1 MILNSSHPRK
11 ILHCPL
17 NIWLL
22 SFAFR
27 CIAGLGNH
35 QPSGL
40 RRARVSKDER
50 VGRHMG
56 QRRLPRLQLFPKVR
70 STFLLLFAFFL
81 SVCRRF
87 ARPSYKVAKS
97 LKFF

>member
-1 MILNSSHPRK
+1 MNSSHPRK
-11 ILHCPL
+11 IVLCPL
-17 NIWLL
+17 NDPLL
-22 SFAFR
+22 SSAFLFT
-27 CIAGLGNH
+27 AGVGNH

-40 RRARVSKDER
+40 RRARVSEDER

-81 SVCRRF
+81 SVRRRF
-87 ARPSYKVAKS
+87 AVKRRGR
-97 LKFF
+97 